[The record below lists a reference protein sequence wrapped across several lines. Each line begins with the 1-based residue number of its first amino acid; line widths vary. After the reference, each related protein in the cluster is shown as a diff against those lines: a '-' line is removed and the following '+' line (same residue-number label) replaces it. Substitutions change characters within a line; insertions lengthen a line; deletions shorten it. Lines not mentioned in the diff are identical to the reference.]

1 MGRKEEAYEYIK
13 NAILTNQL
21 RPGTPVREM
30 DIAEELHMSRTP
42 IREAM
47 RDLEAEGL
55 VVSYTSRGAFVSSI
69 TPYDVEE
76 IGELR
81 ALFEEWALERGFWRI
96 TDEELDYIQG
106 EFERAR
112 ANQDWETNHKADRLL
127 HRTIVEKAGSKRIVM
142 FMNHL
147 NTQIE
152 RIRLVSTQGYGR
164 SQKSYDEHMEIIR
177 CIRAR
182 DLKKSKVALNRHL
195 RSVSASAVEAAREL
209 EIDLNLTGQ

>member
-1 MGRKEEAYEYIK
+1 MGRKEQAYEYIK
-13 NAILTNQL
+13 NAILLNQL

-30 DIAEELHMSRTP
+30 ELAEELQMSRTP

-55 VVSYTSRGAFVSSI
+55 VVSYASRGTFVSTI

-81 ALFEEWALERGFWRI
+81 ALFEEWSLERGFWRI
-96 TDEELDYIQG
+96 TDQELDYLQN
-106 EFERAR
+106 EFERAHAR
-112 ANQDWETNHKADRLL
+112 GDREAARRTDRLFHKL
-127 HRTIVEKAGSKRIVM
+127 IVEKSGSKRMVM
-142 FMNHL
+142 FMSRL

-152 RIRLVSTQGYGR
+152 RIRLVSTQGFDG
-164 SQKSYDEHMEIIR
+164 SQRSYDEHLEIIG

-182 DLKKSKVALNRHL
+182 DLEKSKAALKKHL
-195 RSVSASAVEAAREL
+195 RSVDTSAMEAAREIG
-209 EIDLNLTGQ
+209 IDLNLADI